1 MNKHAHS
8 IPCLCP
14 LSLTVKLNL
23 NTTMHSWCHLLS
35 RDVKILVMHKCEQVC
50 QQVEVMTGNR
60 TMNNNAQLY
69 IISLAFMWKPFVWK
83 HEYEATDVQSIVFQI
98 QVPLMQRVYK
108 LQLSTQKQAQ
118 WLSFTLSH
126 CGNQLKV
133 PYYMLFWRISQCKNI
148 VKLKWREHNK
158 TRKFN
163 DSHYV
168 TVNAQSSRCVFVT
181 TFRKFKDMFKHH
193 CQGNRLCVTQ
203 KRKVKVIQN
212 TKWIL
217 SVPKYVHL
225 KLAK

>member
-8 IPCLCP
+8 IPCSCP
-14 LSLTVKLNL
+14 LSLTTKLNL
-23 NTTMHSWCHLLS
+23 NTTVHSWCHLLS
-35 RDVKILVMHKCEQVC
+35 RDVKILVMYKCEQVC

-69 IISLAFMWKPFVWK
+69 IISLAFMYKVMFFKFRCHWCKG
-83 HEYEATDVQSIVFQI
+83 SISFNCQ
-98 QVPLMQRVYK
+98 LKNK
-108 LQLSTQKQAQ
+108 LSDSLILSYR
-118 WLSFTLSH
+118 
-126 CGNQLKV
+126 GNQFKV
-133 PYYMLFWRISQCKNI
+133 PYYMLFSRISQCKNI

-212 TKWIL
+212 TKWTL